1 MKKIHVIS
9 IAFIGL
15 LFLSS
20 FGFVEYS
27 VIQPKF
33 TISINDSTKSNQNRN
48 ELVGSKSFI
57 QDQTNDQK
65 SEKEESS
72 EKTLV
77 SWSEYFARAIKTV
90 LIKLFSLLISFF
102 IW

>member
-1 MKKIHVIS
+1 MKQVNILGLALIC
-9 IAFIGL
+9 L

-33 TISINDSTKSNQNRN
+33 NSIITDSTKTNQNSN
-48 ELVGSKSFI
+48 DLLGSKSFS
-57 QDQTNDQK
+57 QDQPNNQKQEND
-65 SEKEESS
+65 ESS

-77 SWSEYFARAIKTV
+77 SWTEYFALAIKAV
-90 LIKLFSLLISFF
+90 FLKLISFIISIF
-102 IW
+102 I